1 MLLTK
6 ESILKASDLKTADVE
21 VPEWGGTVRVRT
33 MTGADR
39 QAFYKQT
46 TTKEGVP
53 KNMLEAL
60 IVATAVNE
68 NGEPLFTAADVSAL
82 ASKSSLALQKVWDK
96 AAELNGLTQK
106 SVEDIAGE

>member
-1 MLLTK
+1 
-6 ESILKASDLKTADVE
+6 
-21 VPEWGGTVRVRT
+21 

-39 QAFYKQT
+39 QSFYKST
-46 TTKEGVP
+46 TTKDGTQ

-60 IVATAVNE
+60 IVATAVDDK
-68 NGEPLFTAADVSAL
+68 GAPLFTAADVSAL
-82 ASKSSLALQKVWDK
+82 AAKSSLALLRVWDR

>member
-1 MLLTK
+1 LLLTK
-6 ESILKASDLKTADVE
+6 ESILKSSDLKTADVD

-46 TTKEGVP
+46 TSKDGTP
-53 KNMLEAL
+53 KNMLEFL
-60 IVATAVNE
+60 IVATVVDDK
-68 NGEPLFTAADVSAL
+68 GEQLFTVADVSAL
-82 ASKSSLALQKVWDK
+82 AAKSSLALQRVWDK
-96 AAELNGLTQK
+96 AAEINGLTQK